1 MPATVEIDQRM
12 RLRGDLV
19 RLHLAVKELRRV
31 SGPRS
36 PAAERFAGHVTT
48 AFENLKHIIKRHENA
63 VVWGR

>member
-1 MPATVEIDQRM
+1 
-12 RLRGDLV
+12 
-19 RLHLAVKELRRV
+19 
-31 SGPRS
+31 